1 MRDPMLPT
9 YVEVMFFVLC
19 CVCVIFGIMAH
30 EIRSELRKSK
40 IRQRQILARY
50 FRDHDVT
57 ELRSWK
63 QQKRRRL

>member
-19 CVCVIFGIMAH
+19 CVCVIF
-30 EIRSELRKSK
+30 RKSK